1 MTQAGKLYVVATPI
15 GNLDDIT
22 QRALATLQQVD
33 LIAAEDTRNA
43 MRLLTH
49 FSIKQK
55 CMAYHDHN
63 ENSQSGKL
71 IDLLSNGQNIAL
83 ISDAGTPL
91 INDPGYH
98 LVKQCREKG
107 IQVVPIPGACA
118 VITALCAAGV
128 ATDQFYFGGFVPPK
142 KQARQAL
149 FQKLTEQTFTS
160 VFYESTHRIIAS
172 LKDLQISMGDEQ
184 NIVIGRE
191 LTKTFETFFA
201 GTVTQTLDWIQADH
215 NQQKGEF
222 VLIIEGVEQSQEID
236 QKSMDLLIK
245 LKAYMPLKAAAGIV
259 SETYGVNKKALYQ
272 AGIELD

>member
-1 MTQAGKLYVVATPI
+1 MTPAGKLYVVATPI

-22 QRALATLQQVD
+22 QRALATLQQVN

-43 MRLLTH
+43 LRLLNH

-55 CMAYHDHN
+55 CIAYHDHN
-63 ENSQSGKL
+63 ENSQSSKL
-71 IDLLSNGQNIAL
+71 IELLKDGQNIAL

-98 LVKQCREKG
+98 LVKQCRAQN

-142 KQARQAL
+142 QQARQAL
-149 FQKLTEQTFTS
+149 FKKLTEQTYTS

-172 LKDLQISMGDEQ
+172 LQDLQTSMGAEQ
-184 NIVIGRE
+184 TIVIGRE
-191 LTKTFETFFA
+191 LTKTFETFYA
-201 GTVTQTLDWIQADH
+201 GTVADTLDWIQADH

-222 VLIIEGVEQSQEID
+222 VLIIEGAEKTQEID
-236 QKSMDLLIK
+236 QKSIDLLVK

-259 SETYGVNKKALYQ
+259 AETYGVNKKALYQ